1 MTELNNFPGTD
12 ADPAGVNW
20 PQAAAGTGTPGSID
34 ADHGGDA
41 TVNAVLGRLA
51 DIPELPVSGHAEAY
65 SALHDA
71 LLDALNEAAPSAA
84 GDA

>member
-1 MTELNNFPGTD
+1 MTELNNFPQTD
-12 ADPAGVNW
+12 ANPAGLNW
-20 PQAAAGTGTPGSID
+20 PQAAAGTGTPGSLG

-51 DIPELPVSGHAEAY
+51 DIPGLPVSGHAEAY

-71 LLDALNEAAPSAA
+71 LLNALNEAGPSPE